1 MIIEQIDLYFISQEL
16 VSPFVTSFGKQLE
29 RQCLIV
35 AMRAD
40 GLVGWGECPANSSPG
55 YSYETSGTAWH
66 ILTQFLIPAVLGRD
80 LEQPE
85 QVGGWMRSV
94 RGHPMAKAAI
104 DQAAWDITAHRDGR
118 SFAEKLADPYPEGPK
133 KRVKVGVSI
142 GIQPTIDDTMTVIK
156 NHLDQG
162 YSRIKLKIRP
172 GHDLELAREARKA
185 FPDTLIMLDA
195 NSAYRL
201 DDAPILQAMD
211 ELELLMIEQPLGY
224 DDIYDHSR
232 LRALIGSPLCLD
244 ESIHSADHAR
254 YALAIGAC
262 DIVNIKPA
270 RVGGWTEA
278 REVHDLCRQRDMPV
292 WCGGMLET
300 GIGRAAQ
307 LALASLPGFTLPGD
321 ISATERYYAEDIAR
335 PDFVLNASDSTIT
348 VPTGPGLGVVI
359 DMERLKA
366 CTVRQEH
373 FRASRMESARSSDG
387 AKDV

>member
-1 MIIEQIDLYFISQEL
+1 MIIEQIDLYLISQEL
-16 VSPFVTSFGKQLE
+16 ISPFVTSFGRQLE

-40 GLVGWGECPANSSPG
+40 GLTGWGECPANSSPG
-55 YSYETSGTAWH
+55 YSYETSGTAWL
-66 ILTQFLIPAVLGRD
+66 ILTQFLIPAILGQD
-80 LEQPE
+80 LKQPD
-85 QVGGWMRSV
+85 QVAGWMRSV
-94 RGHPMAKAAI
+94 RGHPLAKAAI
-104 DQAAWDITAHRDGR
+104 DQAAWDIASQREGL
-118 SFAEKLADPYPEGPK
+118 SFAEKLAEHYPEGPK
-133 KRVKVGVSI
+133 QRVKVGVSI
-142 GIQPTIDDTMTVIK
+142 GIQPSIDNTLTVMQK
-156 NHLDQG
+156 HLDQG
-162 YSRIKLKIRP
+162 YGRIKLKIRP
-172 GHDLELAREARKA
+172 GHDLELARAARSA
-185 FPDTLIMLDA
+185 YPDAAIMLDA

-201 DDAPILQAMD
+201 EDATVFQAMD
-211 ELELLMIEQPLGY
+211 DLELLMIEQPLDY

-232 LRALIGSPLCLD
+232 LRPLIGSPLCLD

-278 REVHDLCRQRDMPV
+278 REVHDLCRRQGMPV

-335 PDFVLNASDSTIT
+335 PDFVLNAEDSTIT
-348 VPTGPGLGVVI
+348 VPDGPGLGVAV
-359 DMERLKA
+359 DMERLRA
-366 CTVRQEH
+366 CTLREEH
-373 FRASRMESARSSDG
+373 FRASRIESTWSPSGVSD
-387 AKDV
+387 V